1 MIPRDDR
8 TRDEIAGLFDRPFG
22 EQLFHAAIVH
32 REYRPPMPAQL
43 CTLLAKLGLTAL
55 QGAEPARAC
64 KTAVAAE

>member
-32 REYRPPMPAQL
+32 REYRPPTQTQL
-43 CTLLAKLGLTAL
+43 CTPLAKLGLTAVKGEEL
-55 QGAEPARAC
+55 ARAC